1 MNMWPFNKKE
11 KKYQVYFE
19 TDNWAV
25 RKYAPIRP
33 AREFTPNN
41 FTNMTAFVD
50 KQPHMIDSTKTV
62 RACPGISE
70 YLGLG
75 YVIPAWCDIE
85 LYPQENGEVRARYS
99 DPSYKH
105 GFHYPQQ
112 MQNFMD
118 KTFKVRTPVK
128 LDNPWR
134 TYTAKGWSLLYLPML
149 YHEEQNWQAVPG
161 ISDNDIGALQSPIN
175 IMLKEP
181 VKTLIKQGDPLC
193 QVIPIY
199 REEVSARTGDI
210 RPSTH
215 VRNTGI
221 IRSMFMS
228 FKGWTKLMRER
239 KRYSVDAHDTDLP
252 E

>member
-1 MNMWPFNKKE
+1 MIKH
-11 KKYQVYFE
+11 QVYFE

-25 RKYAPIRP
+25 RKYSPIRP
-33 AREFTPNN
+33 AREFIPEK
-41 FTNMTAFVD
+41 FSSMPAFVD
-50 KQPHMIDSTKTV
+50 KQNHMIDSIKTV

-70 YLGLG
+70 YFGLG

-85 LYPQENGEVRARYS
+85 IYPMPNGDVRARYS
-99 DPSYKH
+99 DPKYNHAIHS
-105 GFHYPQQ
+105 PQQ
-112 MQNFMD
+112 LNQFME
-118 KTFKVRTPVK
+118 KTFKVRSPVK
-128 LDNPWR
+128 LDNPWY

-149 YHEEQNWQAVPG
+149 YHEEQNWQAMPG
-161 ISDNDIGALQSPIN
+161 IIDHEIGTLQSPIN
-175 IMLKEP
+175 IMLNEP

-228 FKGWTKLMRER
+228 FKGWTKLMREH
-239 KRYSVDAHDTDLP
+239 KRYRIDMHDTDLP

>member
-1 MNMWPFNKKE
+1 MWPFNKK
-11 KKYQVYFE
+11 KHQVYFE

-25 RKYAPIRP
+25 RKYSPIRP
-33 AREFTPNN
+33 AREFIPEK
-41 FTNMTAFVD
+41 FSSMPAFVD
-50 KQPHMIDSTKTV
+50 KQNHMIDSIKTV

-70 YLGLG
+70 YFGLG

-85 LYPQENGEVRARYS
+85 IYPMPNGDVRARYS
-99 DPSYKH
+99 DPKYNHAIHS
-105 GFHYPQQ
+105 PQQ
-112 MQNFMD
+112 LNQFME
-118 KTFKVRTPVK
+118 KTFKVRSPVK
-128 LDNPWR
+128 LDNPWY

-149 YHEEQNWQAVPG
+149 YHEEQNWQAMPG
-161 ISDNDIGALQSPIN
+161 IIDHDIGALQSPIN

-221 IRSMFMS
+221 ISSMFMS
-228 FKGWTKLMRER
+228 FKGWTKLMREH
-239 KRYSVDAHDTDLP
+239 KRYTVDAHDIDLP